1 MAIINTNLSSFI
13 KLWKFFF
20 LKLGQLQKGASGAK
34 VMIQVKKIRIKLN
47 WLKYLV
53 YLCLDE
59 EAFNIVFET
68 EPIEN

>member
-34 VMIQVKKIRIKLN
+34 VMTQVKKIRTKLN

-53 YLCLDE
+53 SLCLDE